1 MKKIF
6 QNNTIYFSCNK
17 VTLYVNVYII
27 SYLTLISQKQD
38 ILSSLVRKDIN
49 LAQSVGYIRFIFIS
63 LGNSLKILY
72 SKSFPK
78 SCMVGFDLILRANIY
93 YQYKNLFSNSYEI
106 SFRVCK
112 YTDNWSD
119 ITVTVFLV
127 KQVCELNVIESHFVM
142 TNRN

>member
-49 LAQSVGYIRFIFIS
+49 LAQSVGYIRFIFS
-63 LGNSLKILY
+63 LVNSLKILY
-72 SKSFPK
+72 SKPFQK
-78 SCMVGFDLILRANIY
+78 RCMVEFYLISNPIFIKWWYIDIKNSSQIHLKFLLEFVNIQITDLISLWLY
-93 YQYKNLFSNSYEI
+93 FSWNKFVNS
-106 SFRVCK
+106 
-112 YTDNWSD
+112 
-119 ITVTVFLV
+119 
-127 KQVCELNVIESHFVM
+127 M
-142 TNRN
+142 